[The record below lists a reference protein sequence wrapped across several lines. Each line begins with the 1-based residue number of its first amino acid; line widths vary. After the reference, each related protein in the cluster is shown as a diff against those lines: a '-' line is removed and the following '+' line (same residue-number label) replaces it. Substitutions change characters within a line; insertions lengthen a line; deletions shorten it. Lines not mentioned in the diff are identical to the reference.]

1 MEISVLAIVYRAIAA
16 AVAALTLNP
25 LTSSPDDARS
35 PGSRFLEAEF
45 YSIGTGINEEALD
58 VVLRSACTGERRGAV
73 ERVFRGSSR
82 GSIEGEQTLCIEYMS
97 EGALWSGFNDIRYAL
112 RQNDS
117 DQPLPRL
124 TIGDGCSRLR
134 YAPIDPC
141 ASRDPAR
148 EPGEC
153 DASLTRGPR
162 P

>member
-1 MEISVLAIVYRAIAA
+1 MEISVLAIVYRAVAA

-25 LTSSPDDARS
+25 LTSPPDEARS

-45 YSIGTGINEEALD
+45 YSVGTGINEEALE
-58 VVLRSACTGERRGAV
+58 VVLHSACTGARRGAV
-73 ERVFRGSSR
+73 ERVFRGSR
-82 GSIEGEQTLCIEYMS
+82 GGFEGEQTLCIEYTS
-97 EGALWSGFNDIRYAL
+97 EAALWSGYNDIRYAL

-141 ASRDPAR
+141 ASRDPAHQT
-148 EPGEC
+148 GEC